1 MLSVF
6 KRTFVGL
13 LAMALAGGMAVSCGG
28 LIYEDEGDCAVS
40 YRVRFRYDMNMKF
53 ADAFAHEV
61 HSVTLYVLNE
71 DGCIVW
77 SKTESGD
84 ALAAEGYSMEVD
96 VPAGKYG
103 LLAWCDADEYKSWTF
118 PQAKVRNDL
127 GCALNH
133 KSDADGS
140 VYTDGRI
147 DDLYY
152 GYLAEADFSADEGTV
167 MVTLPLMK
175 NTNYFKVVLQHLSG
189 KPVDKDKFEFFITDD
204 NGKMDWDNS
213 LLPCDS
219 VTYRAWSV
227 SSGSAE
233 VDTRSVTEP
242 AEATEPA
249 EVTVPVVRQSS
260 PATSVAELVEATEP
274 VVRQSS
280 PATSVASAGSAT
292 EPFGVALAELTTGRL
307 FMGHKP
313 RLHIRNKETGTT
325 VLSVPLIDYALLVK
339 GHYNKAIPDQEYLDR
354 QDDYNMVFF
363 LDKNE
368 NWANSFIY
376 INSWKVVLQDTDL

>member
-6 KRTFVGL
+6 KRTFIGL
-13 LAMALAGGMAVSCGG
+13 LAMTLAGGMAVSCSG

-40 YRVRFRYDMNMKF
+40 YRVKFRYDMNMKF

-61 HSVTLYVLNE
+61 HSVTLYVLDE
-71 DGCIVW
+71 DGSIVW

-84 ALAAEGYSMEVD
+84 ALTVEGYSMEVD

-133 KSDADGS
+133 KSDTDGS
-140 VYTDGRI
+140 AYTDGRI

-152 GYLAEADFSADEGTV
+152 GYLAEADFTADEGTV

-175 NTNYFKVVLQHLSG
+175 NTNNFKVVLQHLSG
-189 KPVDKDKFEFFITDD
+189 KPVDKDKFDFFITDD

-213 LLPCDS
+213 LIPCDN

-233 VDTRSVTEP
+233 VGTRSVAEL
-242 AEATEPA
+242 AEATE
-249 EVTVPVVRQSS
+249 T
-260 PATSVAELVEATEP
+260 
-274 VVRQSS
+274 
-280 PATSVASAGSAT
+280 
-292 EPFGVALAELTTGRL
+292 FGVALAELTTGRL
-307 FMGHKP
+307 VMGHKP
-313 RLHIRNKETGTT
+313 RLHIRNKETGAT

-339 GHYNKAIPDQEYLDR
+339 GRYNEAIPDQEYLDR
-354 QDDYNMVFF
+354 QDDYNLVFF

-376 INSWKVVLQDTDL
+376 INSWKVVLQSTDL

>member
-6 KRTFVGL
+6 KKTFIGL
-13 LAMALAGGMAVSCGG
+13 LAMALAGGMAVSCSG
-28 LIYEDEGDCAVS
+28 LIYDDEGDCAVS
-40 YRVRFRYDMNMKF
+40 YRVKFRYDMNMKF

-61 HSVTLYVLNE
+61 RSVTLYVLDE
-71 DGCIVW
+71 DGGIVW

-84 ALAAEGYSMEVD
+84 ALTVEGYSMEVD
-96 VPAGKYG
+96 VPAGKYE

-127 GCALNH
+127 GCTLNH

-140 VYTDGRI
+140 AYTDGRI

-152 GYLAEADFSADEGTV
+152 GYLAEADFTADEGTV

-175 NTNYFKVVLQHLSG
+175 NTNNFKVVLQHLSG
-189 KPVDKDKFEFFITDD
+189 KPVDKDKFDFFITDD

-213 LLPCDS
+213 LIPCDN

-233 VDTRSVTEP
+233 VGTRSVAEL
-242 AEATEPA
+242 AEATE
-249 EVTVPVVRQSS
+249 T
-260 PATSVAELVEATEP
+260 
-274 VVRQSS
+274 
-280 PATSVASAGSAT
+280 
-292 EPFGVALAELTTGRL
+292 FGVALAELTTGRL
-307 FMGHKP
+307 VMGHKP
-313 RLHIRNKETGTT
+313 RLHIRNKETGAT

-339 GHYNKAIPDQEYLDR
+339 GRYNEAIPDQEYLDR
-354 QDDYNMVFF
+354 QDDYNLVFF

>member
-6 KRTFVGL
+6 KKTFIGL
-13 LAMALAGGMAVSCGG
+13 LAMALAGGMAVSCSG
-28 LIYEDEGDCAVS
+28 LIYEGEGDCDVS
-40 YRVRFRYDMNMKF
+40 YRVKFRYDMNMKF

-61 HSVTLYVLNE
+61 HSVTLYVLDE
-71 DGCIVW
+71 DGSIVW

-84 ALAAEGYSMEVD
+84 ALTVEGYSMEVD

-118 PQAKVRNDL
+118 PQAKIRNDL

-140 VYTDGRI
+140 AYTDGRI

-152 GYLAEADFSADEGTV
+152 GYLAEADFTADEGTV

-175 NTNYFKVVLQHLSG
+175 NTNNFKVVLQHLSG

-204 NGKMDWDNS
+204 NCKMDWDNS
-213 LLPCDS
+213 LIPCDN

-233 VDTRSVTEP
+233 VGTR
-242 AEATEPA
+242 
-249 EVTVPVVRQSS
+249 
-260 PATSVAELVEATEP
+260 
-274 VVRQSS
+274 
-280 PATSVASAGSAT
+280 SAT
-292 EPFGVALAELTTGRL
+292 ETFGVALAELTTGRL
-307 FMGHKP
+307 VMGHKP
-313 RLHIRNKETGTT
+313 RLHIRNKETSTT
-325 VLSVPLIDYALLVK
+325 VLSVPLLDYALLVK
-339 GHYNKAIPDQEYLDR
+339 GRYNEAIPDQEYLDR

>member
-6 KRTFVGL
+6 KKTFIVL

-28 LIYEDEGDCAVS
+28 LIYEDEGDCDVS

-61 HSVTLYVLNE
+61 HSVTLYVLDE
-71 DGCIVW
+71 DGSIVW

-84 ALAAEGYSMEVD
+84 ALTVEGYSMEVD

-140 VYTDGRI
+140 AYTDGRI

-152 GYLAEADFSADEGTV
+152 GYLAEADFTADEGTV

-175 NTNYFKVVLQHLSG
+175 NTNNFKVVLQHLSG
-189 KPVDKDKFEFFITDD
+189 KPVDKDKFDFFITDD

-233 VDTRSVTEP
+233 VGIRSET
-242 AEATEPA
+242 
-249 EVTVPVVRQSS
+249 
-260 PATSVAELVEATEP
+260 
-274 VVRQSS
+274 
-280 PATSVASAGSAT
+280 
-292 EPFGVALAELTTGRL
+292 FGVALAELTTGRL
-307 FMGHKP
+307 VMGHKP
-313 RLHIRNKETGTT
+313 RLHIRNKETGAT

-339 GHYNKAIPDQEYLDR
+339 GRYNEAIPDQEYLDR
-354 QDDYNMVFF
+354 QDDYNLVFF

-376 INSWKVVLQDTDL
+376 INSWKVVLQNEEL

>member
-6 KRTFVGL
+6 KKTFIGL
-13 LAMALAGGMAVSCGG
+13 LAMALAGGMAVSCSG
-28 LIYEDEGDCAVS
+28 LIYEGEGDCDVS
-40 YRVRFRYDMNMKF
+40 YRVKFRYDMNMKF

-61 HSVTLYVLNE
+61 HSVTLYVLDE
-71 DGCIVW
+71 DGGIVW

-84 ALAAEGYSMEVD
+84 ALAVEGYSMEVD

-127 GCALNH
+127 GCSLNH

-140 VYTDGRI
+140 AYTDGRI

-152 GYLAEADFSADEGTV
+152 GYLAEADFTADEGTV

-175 NTNYFKVVLQHLSG
+175 NTNNFKVVLQHLSG

-213 LLPCDS
+213 LLPCDN

-233 VDTRSVTEP
+233 ATK
-242 AEATEPA
+242 ATE
-249 EVTVPVVRQSS
+249 T
-260 PATSVAELVEATEP
+260 
-274 VVRQSS
+274 
-280 PATSVASAGSAT
+280 
-292 EPFGVALAELTTGRL
+292 FGVALAELTTGRL
-307 FMGHKP
+307 VLGHKP

-325 VLSVPLIDYALLVK
+325 VLSVPLLDYALLVK
-339 GHYNKAIPDQEYLDR
+339 GRYNEAIPDQEYLDR

-376 INSWKVVLQDTDL
+376 INSWKVVLQHTDL

>member
-13 LAMALAGGMAVSCGG
+13 LAMALAGGMAVSCSG
-28 LIYEDEGDCAVS
+28 LIYDDEGDCAVS
-40 YRVRFRYDMNMKF
+40 YRVKFRYDMNMKF

-61 HSVTLYVLNE
+61 HSVTLYVLDE
-71 DGCIVW
+71 DGSIVW

-84 ALAAEGYSMEVD
+84 ALTVEGYSMEVD

-118 PQAKVRNDL
+118 PHAKVRNDL
-127 GCALNH
+127 GCTLNH
-133 KSDADGS
+133 KSDTDGS
-140 VYTDGRI
+140 AYTDGRI

-152 GYLAEADFSADEGTV
+152 GYLAEADFTADEGTV

-175 NTNYFKVVLQHLSG
+175 NTNNFKVVLQHLSG
-189 KPVDKDKFEFFITDD
+189 KPVDKDKFDFFITDD
-204 NGKMDWDNS
+204 NCKMDWDNN
-213 LLPCDS
+213 LLPCDN

-233 VDTRSVTEP
+233 VGTRSVTEP
-242 AEATEPA
+242 
-249 EVTVPVVRQSS
+249 
-260 PATSVAELVEATEP
+260 VEATET
-274 VVRQSS
+274 V
-280 PATSVASAGSAT
+280 
-292 EPFGVALAELTTGRL
+292 GVALAELTTGRL
-307 FMGHKP
+307 VMGHKP

-325 VLSVPLIDYALLVK
+325 VLSVPLLDYALLVK
-339 GHYNKAIPDQEYLDR
+339 GRYNEAIPDQEYLDR
-354 QDDYNMVFF
+354 QDDYNLVFF

>member
-1 MLSVF
+1 MPSVF
-6 KRTFVGL
+6 KRTFVRL
-13 LAMALAGGMAVSCGG
+13 FAMALAGGMAVSCGG
-28 LIYEDEGDCAVS
+28 LIYEDEGDCSVS
-40 YRVRFRYDMNMKF
+40 YRVRFRYEMNMKY

-61 HSVTLYVLNE
+61 RSVTLYALDE
-71 DGCIVW
+71 DGSIVW

-84 ALAAEGYSMEVD
+84 ALTVEGYSMEVD

-140 VYTDGRI
+140 AYTDGRI

-152 GYLAEADFSADEGTV
+152 GYLAEADFTADEGTV

-175 NTNYFKVVLQHLSG
+175 NTNNFKVVLQHLSG
-189 KPVDKDKFEFFITDD
+189 KPVDKDKFDFFITDD
-204 NGKMDWDNS
+204 NCKMDWDNN
-213 LLPCDS
+213 LLPCDN

-233 VDTRSVTEP
+233 VGTRSVTEP
-242 AEATEPA
+242 
-249 EVTVPVVRQSS
+249 
-260 PATSVAELVEATEP
+260 VEAT
-274 VVRQSS
+274 R
-280 PATSVASAGSAT
+280 AT
-292 EPFGVALAELTTGRL
+292 ESFGVALAELTTGRL
-307 FMGHKP
+307 VMGHKP
-313 RLHIRNKETGTT
+313 RLHIRNKETGAT
-325 VLSVPLIDYALLVK
+325 VLSVPLLDYALLVK
-339 GHYNKAIPDQEYLDR
+339 GRYNESIPDQEYLDR
-354 QDDYNMVFF
+354 QDDYNLVFF

-376 INSWKVVLQDTDL
+376 INSWKVVLQNEDL

>member
-6 KRTFVGL
+6 KKTFIVL

-28 LIYEDEGDCAVS
+28 LIYEDEGDCDVS

-61 HSVTLYVLNE
+61 HSVTLYVLDE
-71 DGCIVW
+71 DGSIVW
-77 SKTESGD
+77 SKTESGE
-84 ALAAEGYSMEVD
+84 ALTVEGYSMEVD
-96 VPAGKYG
+96 VPAGKYE

-127 GCALNH
+127 GCTLNH

-140 VYTDGRI
+140 AYTDGRI

-152 GYLAEADFSADEGTV
+152 GYLAEADFTADEGTV

-175 NTNYFKVVLQHLSG
+175 NTNNFKVVLQHISG
-189 KPVDKDKFEFFITDD
+189 KPVGKDKFDFFITDD
-204 NGKMDWDNS
+204 NCKMDWNNS

-233 VDTRSVTEP
+233 VGTR
-242 AEATEPA
+242 
-249 EVTVPVVRQSS
+249 
-260 PATSVAELVEATEP
+260 
-274 VVRQSS
+274 
-280 PATSVASAGSAT
+280 SAT
-292 EPFGVALAELTTGRL
+292 ENFGVALAELTTGRL
-307 FMGHKP
+307 VMGHKP
-313 RLHIRNKETGTT
+313 RLHIRNKETGATI
-325 VLSVPLIDYALLVK
+325 LSVPLIDYALLVK
-339 GHYNKAIPDQEYLDR
+339 GRYNEAIPDQEYLDR

-376 INSWKVVLQDTDL
+376 INSWKVVLQNTDL

>member
-6 KRTFVGL
+6 KKTFIVL

-28 LIYEDEGDCAVS
+28 LIYEDEGDCDVS

-61 HSVTLYVLNE
+61 HSVTLYVLDE
-71 DGCIVW
+71 DGSIVW

-84 ALAAEGYSMEVD
+84 ALTVEGYSMEVD

-133 KSDADGS
+133 KSDTDGS
-140 VYTDGRI
+140 AYTDGRI

-152 GYLAEADFSADEGTV
+152 GYLAEADFTADEGTV

-175 NTNYFKVVLQHLSG
+175 NTNNFKVVLQHLSG
-189 KPVDKDKFEFFITDD
+189 KPVDKDKFDFFITDD

-213 LLPCDS
+213 LIPCDN

-233 VDTRSVTEP
+233 VGTRSVAEL
-242 AEATEPA
+242 AEATE
-249 EVTVPVVRQSS
+249 T
-260 PATSVAELVEATEP
+260 
-274 VVRQSS
+274 
-280 PATSVASAGSAT
+280 
-292 EPFGVALAELTTGRL
+292 FGVALAELTTGRL
-307 FMGHKP
+307 VMGHKP
-313 RLHIRNKETGTT
+313 RLHIRNKETGAT

-339 GHYNKAIPDQEYLDR
+339 GRYNEAIPDQEYLDR

>member
-1 MLSVF
+1 
-6 KRTFVGL
+6 
-13 LAMALAGGMAVSCGG
+13 MALAGGMAVSCSG
-28 LIYEDEGDCAVS
+28 LIYEDEGDCDVS
-40 YRVRFRYDMNMKF
+40 YRVKFRYDMNMKF

-61 HSVTLYVLNE
+61 HSVTLYVLDE
-71 DGCIVW
+71 DGGIVW

-84 ALAAEGYSMEVD
+84 ALAVEGYSMEVD

-140 VYTDGRI
+140 AYTDGRI

-152 GYLAEADFSADEGTV
+152 GYLDDADFTADEGTV

-175 NTNYFKVVLQHLSG
+175 NTNNFKVVLQHLSG

-204 NGKMDWDNS
+204 NCKMDWDNS
-213 LLPCDS
+213 LIPCDN

-233 VDTRSVTEP
+233 VGTR
-242 AEATEPA
+242 
-249 EVTVPVVRQSS
+249 
-260 PATSVAELVEATEP
+260 
-274 VVRQSS
+274 
-280 PATSVASAGSAT
+280 SAT
-292 EPFGVALAELTTGRL
+292 ESFGVALAELTTGRL
-307 FMGHKP
+307 VMGHKP
-313 RLHIRNKETGTT
+313 RLHIRNKETSTT
-325 VLSVPLIDYALLVK
+325 VLSVPLLDYALLVK
-339 GHYNKAIPDQEYLDR
+339 GRYNEAIPDQEYLDR

-376 INSWKVVLQDTDL
+376 INSWKVVLQNEEL

>member
-6 KRTFVGL
+6 KKTFIGL
-13 LAMALAGGMAVSCGG
+13 LAMALAGGMAVSCSG
-28 LIYEDEGDCAVS
+28 LIYEGEGDCDVS
-40 YRVRFRYDMNMKF
+40 YRVKFRYDMNMKF

-61 HSVTLYVLNE
+61 HSVTLYVLDE
-71 DGCIVW
+71 DGGIVW

-84 ALAAEGYSMEVD
+84 ALAVEGYSMEVD

-118 PQAKVRNDL
+118 PQAKIRNDL

-140 VYTDGRI
+140 AYTDGRI

-152 GYLAEADFSADEGTV
+152 GYLAEADFTADEGTV

-175 NTNYFKVVLQHLSG
+175 NTNNFKVVLQHLSG

-204 NGKMDWDNS
+204 NCKMDWDNS
-213 LLPCDS
+213 LIPCDN

-233 VDTRSVTEP
+233 VGTR
-242 AEATEPA
+242 
-249 EVTVPVVRQSS
+249 
-260 PATSVAELVEATEP
+260 
-274 VVRQSS
+274 
-280 PATSVASAGSAT
+280 SAT
-292 EPFGVALAELTTGRL
+292 ETFGVALAELTTGRL
-307 FMGHKP
+307 VMGHKP
-313 RLHIRNKETGTT
+313 RLHIRNKETSTT
-325 VLSVPLIDYALLVK
+325 VLSVPLLDYALLVK
-339 GHYNKAIPDQEYLDR
+339 GRYNEAIPDQEYLDR

>member
-13 LAMALAGGMAVSCGG
+13 LAMALAGGMAVSCSG
-28 LIYEDEGDCAVS
+28 LIYDDEGDCAVS
-40 YRVRFRYDMNMKF
+40 YRVKFRYDMNMKF

-61 HSVTLYVLNE
+61 HSVTLYVLDE
-71 DGCIVW
+71 DGGIVW

-84 ALAAEGYSMEVD
+84 ALTVEGYSMEVD

-140 VYTDGRI
+140 AYTDGRI

-152 GYLAEADFSADEGTV
+152 GYLAEADFTADEGTV
-167 MVTLPLMK
+167 LVTLPLMK
-175 NTNYFKVVLQHLSG
+175 NTNNFKVVLQHLSG

-233 VDTRSVTEP
+233 VGTR
-242 AEATEPA
+242 
-249 EVTVPVVRQSS
+249 
-260 PATSVAELVEATEP
+260 
-274 VVRQSS
+274 
-280 PATSVASAGSAT
+280 SAT
-292 EPFGVALAELTTGRL
+292 ENFGVALAELTTGRL
-307 FMGHKP
+307 VMGHKP
-313 RLHIRNKETGTT
+313 RLHIRNKETGATI
-325 VLSVPLIDYALLVK
+325 LSVPLIDYALLVK
-339 GHYNKAIPDQEYLDR
+339 GRYNVAIPDQEYLDR

>member
-6 KRTFVGL
+6 KKTFIGL
-13 LAMALAGGMAVSCGG
+13 LAMALAGGMAVSCSG
-28 LIYEDEGDCAVS
+28 LIYDDEGDCAVS
-40 YRVRFRYDMNMKF
+40 YRVKFRYDMNMKF

-61 HSVTLYVLNE
+61 HSVTLYVLDE
-71 DGCIVW
+71 DGSIVW

-84 ALAAEGYSMEVD
+84 ALTVEGYSMEVD

-140 VYTDGRI
+140 AYTDGRI

-152 GYLAEADFSADEGTV
+152 GYLAEADFTADEGTV

-175 NTNYFKVVLQHLSG
+175 NTNNFKVVLQHLSG
-189 KPVDKDKFEFFITDD
+189 KPVDKDKFDFFITDD
-204 NGKMDWDNS
+204 NCKMDWDNN
-213 LLPCDS
+213 LLPCDN

-233 VDTRSVTEP
+233 VGTRSVTELV
-242 AEATEPA
+242 EVTEP
-249 EVTVPVVRQSS
+249 
-260 PATSVAELVEATEP
+260 VEAT
-274 VVRQSS
+274 R
-280 PATSVASAGSAT
+280 AT
-292 EPFGVALAELTTGRL
+292 ESFGVALAELTTGRL
-307 FMGHKP
+307 VMGHKP
-313 RLHIRNKETGTT
+313 RLHIRNKETGATI
-325 VLSVPLIDYALLVK
+325 LSVPLIDYALLVK
-339 GHYNKAIPDQEYLDR
+339 GRYNEAIPDQEYLDR

-376 INSWKVVLQDTDL
+376 INSWKVVLQNEDL

>member
-13 LAMALAGGMAVSCGG
+13 LAMALAGGMAVSCSG
-28 LIYEDEGDCAVS
+28 LIYDDEGDCDVS
-40 YRVRFRYDMNMKF
+40 YRVKFRYDMNMKF

-61 HSVTLYVLNE
+61 HSVTLYVLDE
-71 DGCIVW
+71 DGGIVW

-84 ALAAEGYSMEVD
+84 ALTVEGYSMEVD

-127 GCALNH
+127 GCTLNH
-133 KSDADGS
+133 KSDTDGS
-140 VYTDGRI
+140 AYTDGRI

-152 GYLAEADFSADEGTV
+152 GYLAEADFTADEGTV
-167 MVTLPLMK
+167 LVTLPLMK
-175 NTNYFKVVLQHLSG
+175 NTNNFKVVLQHLSG

-233 VDTRSVTEP
+233 VGTR
-242 AEATEPA
+242 
-249 EVTVPVVRQSS
+249 
-260 PATSVAELVEATEP
+260 
-274 VVRQSS
+274 
-280 PATSVASAGSAT
+280 SAT
-292 EPFGVALAELTTGRL
+292 ENFGVALAELTTGRL
-307 FMGHKP
+307 VMGHKP
-313 RLHIRNKETGTT
+313 RLHIRNKETGATI
-325 VLSVPLIDYALLVK
+325 LSVPLIDYALLVK
-339 GHYNKAIPDQEYLDR
+339 GRYNEAIPDQEYLDR

-376 INSWKVVLQDTDL
+376 INSWKVVLQNTDL

>member
-6 KRTFVGL
+6 KKTFIGL
-13 LAMALAGGMAVSCGG
+13 LAMALAGGMAVSCSG
-28 LIYEDEGDCAVS
+28 LIYEDEGDCTVS
-40 YRVRFRYDMNMKF
+40 YRVKFRYDMNMKF

-61 HSVTLYVLNE
+61 HSVTLYVLDE
-71 DGCIVW
+71 DGGIVW

-84 ALAAEGYSMEVD
+84 ALAVEGYSMEVD

-140 VYTDGRI
+140 AYTDGRI

-152 GYLAEADFSADEGTV
+152 GYLAEADFTADEGTV

-175 NTNYFKVVLQHLSG
+175 NTNNFKVVLQHLSG

-204 NGKMDWDNS
+204 NCKMDWDNS
-213 LLPCDS
+213 IIPCDN

-233 VDTRSVTEP
+233 VGTRSVTEL
-242 AEATEPA
+242 AEATK
-249 EVTVPVVRQSS
+249 T
-260 PATSVAELVEATEP
+260 
-274 VVRQSS
+274 
-280 PATSVASAGSAT
+280 
-292 EPFGVALAELTTGRL
+292 FGVALAELTTGRL
-307 FMGHKP
+307 VMGHKP

-325 VLSVPLIDYALLVK
+325 VLSVPLLDYALLVK
-339 GHYNKAIPDQEYLDR
+339 GRYNEAIPDQEYLDR

>member
-13 LAMALAGGMAVSCGG
+13 FAMALAGGMAVSCNG

-40 YRVRFRYDMNMKF
+40 YRVKFRYDMNMKF

-61 HSVTLYVLNE
+61 RSVTLYVLDE
-71 DGCIVW
+71 DGSIVW

-84 ALAAEGYSMEVD
+84 ALTVEGYSMEVD
-96 VPAGKYG
+96 VPAGKYE

-127 GCALNH
+127 GCTLNH

-140 VYTDGRI
+140 AYTDGRI

-152 GYLAEADFSADEGTV
+152 GYLAEADFTADEGTV

-175 NTNYFKVVLQHLSG
+175 NTNNFKVVLQHLSG
-189 KPVDKDKFEFFITDD
+189 KPVDKDKFDFFITDD
-204 NGKMDWDNS
+204 NGKMDWDNN
-213 LLPCDS
+213 LLPCDN

-233 VDTRSVTEP
+233 VATRSVAEP
-242 AEATEPA
+242 AEATE
-249 EVTVPVVRQSS
+249 TV
-260 PATSVAELVEATEP
+260 
-274 VVRQSS
+274 
-280 PATSVASAGSAT
+280 
-292 EPFGVALAELTTGRL
+292 GVALAELTTGRL
-307 FMGHKP
+307 VMGHKP
-313 RLHIRNKETGTT
+313 RLHIRNKDTGAP

-339 GHYNKAIPDQEYLDR
+339 GHYNESIPDQEYLDR
-354 QDDYNMVFF
+354 QDDYNLVFF

-376 INSWKVVLQDTDL
+376 INSWKVVLQSTDL

>member
-6 KRTFVGL
+6 KRTFTGL
-13 LAMALAGGMAVSCGG
+13 LAMALACGMAVSCGG

-40 YRVRFRYDMNMKF
+40 YRVRFRYDMNMKY

-61 HSVTLYVLNE
+61 RSVTLYVLGE
-71 DGCIVW
+71 DGGIVW

-118 PQAKVRNDL
+118 SQPKVRGDL
-127 GCALNH
+127 SCALNV
-133 KSDADGS
+133 KRDSDGS
-140 VYTDGRI
+140 AYKDGRI

-152 GYLAEADFSADEGTV
+152 GYLSEADFTADEGSV

-189 KPVDKDKFEFFITDD
+189 KPVDKDKFYFFITHD

-213 LLPCDS
+213 LLPCDD
-219 VTYRAWSV
+219 VTYRAWAV
-227 SSGSAE
+227 SSGHAD
-233 VDTRSVTEP
+233 VSV
-242 AEATEPA
+242 A
-249 EVTVPVVRQSS
+249 
-260 PATSVAELVEATEP
+260 SVAEHVEATEP
-274 VVRQSS
+274 V
-280 PATSVASAGSAT
+280 TKASEDT
-292 EPFGVALAELTTGRL
+292 FGVALAELTTGRL
-307 FMGHKP
+307 VMGHRP
-313 RLHIRNKETGTT
+313 RLHIRNRETGAT
-325 VLSVPLIDYALLVK
+325 VLSIPLIDYALLVK
-339 GHYNKAIPDQEYLDR
+339 GHYNKDIPDQEYLDR
-354 QDDYNMVFF
+354 QDEYNMVFF

-376 INSWKVVLQDTDL
+376 INSWKVVLQNTDL

>member
-61 HSVTLYVLNE
+61 HSVTLYVLDE
-71 DGCIVW
+71 DGGIVW

-127 GCALNH
+127 GCTLKH

-140 VYTDGRI
+140 AYTDGRI

-152 GYLAEADFSADEGTV
+152 GYLAEADFTADEGTV

-175 NTNYFKVVLQHLSG
+175 NTNNFKVVLQHLSG
-189 KPVDKDKFEFFITDD
+189 KPVDKDKFDFFITDD
-204 NGKMDWDNS
+204 NGKMDWNNS

-242 AEATEPA
+242 
-249 EVTVPVVRQSS
+249 
-260 PATSVAELVEATEP
+260 VEMTEP

-292 EPFGVALAELTTGRL
+292 ESFGVALAELTTGRL
-307 FMGHKP
+307 VMGHKP

-339 GHYNKAIPDQEYLDR
+339 GRYNEAIPDQEYLDR

>member
-6 KRTFVGL
+6 KRTFTGL
-13 LAMALAGGMAVSCGG
+13 LATALACGMAVSCGG

-40 YRVRFRYDMNMKF
+40 YRVRFRYDMNMKY

-61 HSVTLYVLNE
+61 RGVTLYVLGE
-71 DGCIVW
+71 DGGIVW
-77 SKTESGD
+77 SKTEYGD

-118 PQAKVRNDL
+118 SQPKVRTDL
-127 GCALNH
+127 SCALNV
-133 KSDADGS
+133 KRDSEGS
-140 VYTDGRI
+140 AYTDERV

-152 GYLAEADFSADEGTV
+152 GYLAEADFTADEGDV

-189 KPVDKDKFEFFITDD
+189 EPVDKDRFDFFITDD
-204 NGKMDWDNS
+204 NGRMDWDNS
-213 LLPCDS
+213 LLPCDN
-219 VTYRAWSV
+219 VTYKAWAV
-227 SSGSAE
+227 SSGTAE
-233 VDTRSVTEP
+233 VDTRAV
-242 AEATEPA
+242 TEPA
-249 EVTVPVVRQSS
+249 EVTRTTGSIAS
-260 PATSVAELVEATEP
+260 TS
-274 VVRQSS
+274 
-280 PATSVASAGSAT
+280 SAT
-292 EPFGVALAELTTGRL
+292 RASTETFGVALAELTTGRL
-307 FMGHKP
+307 VMGHKP

-339 GHYNKAIPDQEYLDR
+339 GHYNKDISDQEYLDR
-354 QDDYNMVFF
+354 QDEYNMVFF

-368 NWANSFIY
+368 KWANSFIY
-376 INSWKVVLQDTDL
+376 INSWKVVLQETDL

>member
-1 MLSVF
+1 
-6 KRTFVGL
+6 
-13 LAMALAGGMAVSCGG
+13 MALACGMAVSCGG

-40 YRVRFRYDMNMKF
+40 YRVRFRYDMNMKY

-61 HSVTLYVLNE
+61 RSVTLYVLGE
-71 DGCIVW
+71 DGGIVW

-118 PQAKVRNDL
+118 SQPKVRGDL
-127 GCALNH
+127 SCALNV
-133 KSDADGS
+133 KRDSDGS
-140 VYTDGRI
+140 AYKDGRI

-152 GYLAEADFSADEGTV
+152 GYLSEADFTADEGSV

-189 KPVDKDKFEFFITDD
+189 KPVDKDKFYFFITDD

-213 LLPCDS
+213 LLPCDD
-219 VTYRAWSV
+219 VTYRAWAV
-227 SSGSAE
+227 SSGHAD
-233 VDTRSVTEP
+233 VSV
-242 AEATEPA
+242 A
-249 EVTVPVVRQSS
+249 
-260 PATSVAELVEATEP
+260 SVAEHVEATEP
-274 VVRQSS
+274 V
-280 PATSVASAGSAT
+280 TKASEDT
-292 EPFGVALAELTTGRL
+292 FGVALAELTTGRL
-307 FMGHKP
+307 VMGHRP
-313 RLHIRNKETGTT
+313 RLHIRNRETGAT
-325 VLSVPLIDYALLVK
+325 VLSIPLIDYALLVK
-339 GHYNKAIPDQEYLDR
+339 GHYNKDIPDQEYLDR
-354 QDDYNMVFF
+354 QDEYNMVFF

-376 INSWKVVLQDTDL
+376 INSWKVVLQNTDL

>member
-6 KRTFVGL
+6 KRTFTGL
-13 LAMALAGGMAVSCGG
+13 LAMALTGGMAVSCSG

-40 YRVRFRYDMNMKF
+40 YRVKFRYDMNMKF

-61 HSVTLYVLNE
+61 HSVTLYVLDE
-71 DGCIVW
+71 DGGIVW

-84 ALAAEGYSMEVD
+84 ALTVEGYSMEVD
-96 VPAGKYG
+96 VPAGRYG

-118 PQAKVRNDL
+118 PHAKVRNDL

-140 VYTDGRI
+140 AYTDGRI

-152 GYLAEADFSADEGTV
+152 GYLAEADFTADEGTV

-175 NTNYFKVVLQHLSG
+175 NTNNFKVVLQHLSG

-233 VDTRSVTEP
+233 VGTR
-242 AEATEPA
+242 
-249 EVTVPVVRQSS
+249 
-260 PATSVAELVEATEP
+260 
-274 VVRQSS
+274 
-280 PATSVASAGSAT
+280 SAT
-292 EPFGVALAELTTGRL
+292 ENFGVALAELTTGRL
-307 FMGHKP
+307 VMSHKP
-313 RLHIRNKETGTT
+313 RLHIRNKETGATI
-325 VLSVPLIDYALLVK
+325 LSVPLIDYALLVK
-339 GHYNKAIPDQEYLDR
+339 GRYNEAIPDQEYLDR

-376 INSWKVVLQDTDL
+376 INSWKVVLQNTDL

>member
-1 MLSVF
+1 
-6 KRTFVGL
+6 
-13 LAMALAGGMAVSCGG
+13 MALAGGMAVSCSG
-28 LIYEDEGDCAVS
+28 LIYEDEGDCDVS
-40 YRVRFRYDMNMKF
+40 YRVKFRYDMNMKF

-61 HSVTLYVLNE
+61 HSVTLYVLDE
-71 DGCIVW
+71 DGSIVW

-84 ALAAEGYSMEVD
+84 ALTVEGYSMEVD

-118 PQAKVRNDL
+118 PQAKIRNDL

-140 VYTDGRI
+140 AYTDGRI

-152 GYLAEADFSADEGTV
+152 GYLAEADFTADEGTV

-175 NTNYFKVVLQHLSG
+175 NTNNFKVVLQHLSG

-204 NGKMDWDNS
+204 NCKMDWDNS
-213 LLPCDS
+213 LIPCDN

-233 VDTRSVTEP
+233 VGTR
-242 AEATEPA
+242 
-249 EVTVPVVRQSS
+249 
-260 PATSVAELVEATEP
+260 
-274 VVRQSS
+274 
-280 PATSVASAGSAT
+280 SAT
-292 EPFGVALAELTTGRL
+292 ETFGVALAELTTGRL
-307 FMGHKP
+307 VMGHKP
-313 RLHIRNKETGTT
+313 RLHIRNKETSTT
-325 VLSVPLIDYALLVK
+325 VLSVPLLDYALLVK
-339 GHYNKAIPDQEYLDR
+339 GRYNEAIPDQEYLDR

-376 INSWKVVLQDTDL
+376 INSWKVVLQNEEL

>member
-6 KRTFVGL
+6 KKTFIGL
-13 LAMALAGGMAVSCGG
+13 LAMALAGGMAVSCSG
-28 LIYEDEGDCAVS
+28 LIYDDEGDCAVS
-40 YRVRFRYDMNMKF
+40 YRVKFRYDMNMKF

-61 HSVTLYVLNE
+61 RSVTLYVLDE
-71 DGCIVW
+71 DGSIVW

-84 ALAAEGYSMEVD
+84 ALTVEGYSMEVD

-140 VYTDGRI
+140 AYTDGRI

-152 GYLAEADFSADEGTV
+152 GYLAEADFTADEGTV

-175 NTNYFKVVLQHLSG
+175 NTNNFKVVLQHLSG
-189 KPVDKDKFEFFITDD
+189 KPVDKDKFDFFITDD
-204 NGKMDWDNS
+204 NGKMDWDNN
-213 LLPCDS
+213 LLPCDN

-233 VDTRSVTEP
+233 VGTRSVTEP
-242 AEATEPA
+242 V
-249 EVTVPVVRQSS
+249 EV
-260 PATSVAELVEATEP
+260 TEP

-280 PATSVASAGSAT
+280 PTRSVAELAEAT
-292 EPFGVALAELTTGRL
+292 ETFGVALAELTTGRL
-307 FMGHKP
+307 VMGHKP
-313 RLHIRNKETGTT
+313 RLHIRNKETGAT

-339 GHYNKAIPDQEYLDR
+339 GRYNESIPDQEYLDR
-354 QDDYNMVFF
+354 QDDYNLVFF

-376 INSWKVVLQDTDL
+376 INSWKVVLQNEDL

>member
-6 KRTFVGL
+6 KKTFIGL
-13 LAMALAGGMAVSCGG
+13 LAMALAGGMAVSCSG
-28 LIYEDEGDCAVS
+28 LIYEGEGDCDVS
-40 YRVRFRYDMNMKF
+40 YRVKFRYDMNMKF

-61 HSVTLYVLNE
+61 HSVTLYVLDE
-71 DGCIVW
+71 DGGIVW

-84 ALAAEGYSMEVD
+84 ALAVEGYSMEVD

-127 GCALNH
+127 GCSLNH

-140 VYTDGRI
+140 AYTDGRL

-152 GYLAEADFSADEGTV
+152 GYLADADFTADEGTV

-175 NTNYFKVVLQHLSG
+175 NTNNFKVVLQHLSG

-213 LLPCDS
+213 LLPCDN

-233 VDTRSVTEP
+233 VATRSVTELV
-242 AEATEPA
+242 
-249 EVTVPVVRQSS
+249 EVTS
-260 PATSVAELVEATEP
+260 
-274 VVRQSS
+274 
-280 PATSVASAGSAT
+280 ATSVASTSSAT
-292 EPFGVALAELTTGRL
+292 KATETFGVALAELTTGRL
-307 FMGHKP
+307 VLGHKP

-325 VLSVPLIDYALLVK
+325 VLSVPLLDYALLVK
-339 GHYNKAIPDQEYLDR
+339 GRYNEAIPDQEYLDR

-376 INSWKVVLQDTDL
+376 INSWKVVLQHTDL